1 RRSGA
6 ADGEIAHQEDIAVGM
21 SADKG
26 MAAALAHV
34 RVFADPVAQ
43 EPEAGRGIAAVV
55 EAVQPGI
62 EDHVPGVGVGGTLG
76 VGGGE
81 GVSDVVLDLRFGV
94 GKQPWPLLDAVHV
107 LGAAAGEND
116 VGLGVGR
123 IG

>member
-1 RRSGA
+1 MALVGEGPGYRYRTTVHDRDGVGRIATHEHEAAGAVIPRPAVDTDRRSGA

-55 EAVQPGI
+55 EAV
-62 EDHVPGVGVGGTLG
+62 
-76 VGGGE
+76 
-81 GVSDVVLDLRFGV
+81 
-94 GKQPWPLLDAVHV
+94 
-107 LGAAAGEND
+107 
-116 VGLGVGR
+116 
-123 IG
+123 